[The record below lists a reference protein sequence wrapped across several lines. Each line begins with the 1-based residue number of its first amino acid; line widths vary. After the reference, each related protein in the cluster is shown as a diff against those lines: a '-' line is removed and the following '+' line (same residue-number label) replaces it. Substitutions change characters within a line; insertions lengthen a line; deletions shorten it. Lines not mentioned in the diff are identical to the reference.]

1 MCVRRLYLSFIS
13 VVYACRLCLSF
24 MPVVYAYRLC
34 LSVAYVHRSLMSIG
48 GLCPSVA
55 YVHRW
60 LMSIGRLYPP
70 TVYVHLLFISAGR
83 LCASV
88 DALMVTR
95 RVSEGEARSRFALA
109 NASGYQGDGTVTV
122 MEAVMEAVIETG
134 IETVMEQ
141 KKPPLNKRRLSIFL
155 FRF

>member
-13 VVYACRLCLSF
+13 VVYICRLCLSF
-24 MPVVYAYRLC
+24 MPVVYACRLC
-34 LSVAYVHRSLMSIG
+34 L
-48 GLCPSVA
+48 SVA

-122 MEAVMEAVIETG
+122 MEAV